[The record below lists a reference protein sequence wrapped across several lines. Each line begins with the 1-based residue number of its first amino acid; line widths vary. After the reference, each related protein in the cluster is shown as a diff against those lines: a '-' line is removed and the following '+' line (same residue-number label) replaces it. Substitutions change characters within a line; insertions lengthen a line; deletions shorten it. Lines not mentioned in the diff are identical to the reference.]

1 MVSQLDVFFVLVFII
16 VVSTIIGLNI
26 VNLID
31 KKLNR
36 VEINVPKVQIPK
48 PEITVH
54 ILKEDDGSFK
64 TCVNQK
70 YEYEKKKPELV
81 EVSNENIKKEIE
93 GFTNKLE
100 NPKLVQE
107 IELHENDDLKDL
119 QSSNTKKNLDKS
131 NVIEKPAET
140 IAERTTKIQK
150 DDVYKHNPV
159 FHSQEIDSRG
169 YCLGNQCVDS
179 TKKYVKVSENQRPSS
194 NFKPMTPFMVQAQV
208 SEIKNISEYYKTYQP
223 PKTYL
228 VDPKMR
234 GSNYEEYTKYI
245 KPHQVDMKLV
255 PGKLRGYKVGNYGT
269 QNVPVAH
276 NYVFHDSPANKE

>member
-1 MVSQLDVFFVLVFII
+1 MISQLDVFFVLVFII

-36 VEINVPKVQIPK
+36 IEINIPKVHIPK

-64 TCVNQK
+64 TCINQK
-70 YEYEKKKPELV
+70 YENTKKEPELV
-81 EVSNENIKKEIE
+81 DISNKNIKNEIE
-93 GFTNKLE
+93 GFTNNIVK
-100 NPKLVQE
+100 KK
-107 IELHENDDLKDL
+107 DDLKDL
-119 QSSNTKKNLDKS
+119 QNLHTKINLDHL
-131 NVIEKPAET
+131 NVIEKPE
-140 IAERTTKIQK
+140 ERTIKIQK

-159 FHSQEIDSRG
+159 FHSQKTTDPIK
-169 YCLGNQCVDS
+169 YCLSDQCIDS
-179 TKKYVKVSENQRPSS
+179 TKEYIKISDNKIQSS
-194 NFKPMTPFMVQAQV
+194 NFKPISPFMVQAQI
-208 SEIKNISEYYKTYQP
+208 SEIKDMSESYKSYQP

-234 GSNYEEYTKYI
+234 GSNYNEYTNYI

-255 PGKLRGYKVGNYGT
+255 PGKLRGYRVGNYGT
-269 QNVPVAH
+269 HNIPVAY